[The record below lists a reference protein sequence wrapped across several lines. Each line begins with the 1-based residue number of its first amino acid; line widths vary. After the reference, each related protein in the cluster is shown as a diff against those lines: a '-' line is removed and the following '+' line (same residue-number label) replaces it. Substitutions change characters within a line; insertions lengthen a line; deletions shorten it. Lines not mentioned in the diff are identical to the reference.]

1 MPEVER
7 AKISTVAASIHLIK
21 AVMGAGRFVI
31 ELMFGADYV
40 HISRSSL
47 LHLSINRGNCR

>member
-21 AVMGAGRFVI
+21 AVMGAGRFIRNRIDVWGRLCTHFEVI
-31 ELMFGADYV
+31 TFASV
-40 HISRSSL
+40 
-47 LHLSINRGNCR
+47 N

>member
-21 AVMGAGRFVI
+21 AVMGAGRFI
-31 ELMFGADYV
+31 
-40 HISRSSL
+40 R
-47 LHLSINRGNCR
+47 NRIDVWGRL